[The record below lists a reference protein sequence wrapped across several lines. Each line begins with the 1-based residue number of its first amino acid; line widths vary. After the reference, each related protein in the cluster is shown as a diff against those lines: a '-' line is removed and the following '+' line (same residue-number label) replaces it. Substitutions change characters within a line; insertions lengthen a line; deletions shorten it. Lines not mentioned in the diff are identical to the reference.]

1 MSSSGGVTGNNVDG
15 SEYSYLNWQVAT
27 QEVDNNRSLIN
38 WQAGWHFTTYSCR
51 GLRQGSAYINGTLV
65 YYDYDA
71 GDGVHDYNSGH
82 DHRPALQTASGSLWI
97 GHGGDGTATITP
109 VVDMRA
115 FGTPSS
121 SYGTNSDS
129 LPTIPRFTSAP
140 STPVVSSITDT
151 SAFVTFTDGTGG
163 AAIDSRELLLRVD
176 HPFIP
181 SAEYYISSD
190 GSTLLTP
197 LAPGTNYYVF
207 ARTHNSAG
215 WSDFSLYEAF
225 TTLRIPDA
233 PSAPSIWTFDQT
245 SAVIAWAAPYDGGTA
260 ITSYQTAINT
270 SNTTSGATIV
280 TASSPKTYTGL
291 TPGTKYYFFVRA
303 NNSVGNGPWSVS
315 SNATMIAGAR
325 VLDGGVWKQAVPYVK
340 DSGVW
345 KLARAWTKSL
355 GVWKE
360 DI

>member
-1 MSSSGGVTGNNVDG
+1 M
-15 SEYSYLNWQVAT
+15 
-27 QEVDNNRSLIN
+27 
-38 WQAGWHFTTYSCR
+38 
-51 GLRQGSAYINGTLV
+51 
-65 YYDYDA
+65 
-71 GDGVHDYNSGH
+71 
-82 DHRPALQTASGSLWI
+82 
-97 GHGGDGTATITP
+97 
-109 VVDMRA
+109 
-115 FGTPSS
+115 
-121 SYGTNSDS
+121 
-129 LPTIPRFTSAP
+129 
-140 STPVVSSITDT
+140 
-151 SAFVTFTDGTGG
+151 
-163 AAIDSRELLLRVD
+163 
-176 HPFIP
+176 
-181 SAEYYISSD
+181 
-190 GSTLLTP
+190 
-197 LAPGTNYYVF
+197 
-207 ARTHNSAG
+207 
-215 WSDFSLYEAF
+215 
-225 TTLRIPDA
+225 
-233 PSAPSIWTFDQT
+233 
-245 SAVIAWAAPYDGGTA
+245 IAWAAPYDGGTA